1 MIALFKKN
9 LSSLV
14 PANADGEELLKKVK
28 LGAEVLV
35 EFRQPRN
42 LPWLK
47 KYWVLCQMIADN
59 LDGQFTKESI
69 DTALRLGVHHT
80 RCLRM
85 SGVEYEIPE
94 PINFGSMKQP
104 EWEKFWELVV
114 AFTCE
119 KIIPG
124 IDNNAV
130 EYEIHKLI
138 A

>member
-9 LSSLV
+9 LGSLV
-14 PANADGEELLKKVK
+14 PSNSDGEELLKKVK
-28 LGAEVLV
+28 IGSELLV

-47 KYWVLCQMIADN
+47 KYWVLCQMIAEN
-59 LDGQFTKESI
+59 LDGQHTKENI

-80 RCLRM
+80 RRLRM

-94 PINFGSMKQP
+94 SISFGSMKQP
-104 EWEKFWELVV
+104 EWERFWDLVV
-114 AFTCE
+114 QFVCE
-119 KIIPG
+119 KVMPG
-124 IDNNAV
+124 IDSVTIEN
-130 EYEIHKLI
+130 EIQKLI